1 MNFYIG
7 NSIKKI
13 NKQDVNVDFS
23 DELIDFIY
31 QLSKKSSFD
40 MRRLYEID
48 PYDDTVIP
56 PNDLPE
62 IIKICQYLL
71 AESLLRGYAEPDEG
85 RKMLQGL
92 AGIAEKAISN
102 NSGLVSVGD

>member
-7 NSIKKI
+7 NSIEEI
-13 NKQDVNVDFS
+13 NTQGINVEFS

>member
-7 NSIKKI
+7 NSIEEI
-13 NKQDVNVDFS
+13 NIQDINVEFS

-40 MRRLYEID
+40 MRGLYEID

-71 AESLLRGYAEPDEG
+71 DESLLRDYAEPDEG

-92 AGIAEKAISN
+92 AEIAEKAISKN
-102 NSGLVSVGD
+102 AGLVSVGD